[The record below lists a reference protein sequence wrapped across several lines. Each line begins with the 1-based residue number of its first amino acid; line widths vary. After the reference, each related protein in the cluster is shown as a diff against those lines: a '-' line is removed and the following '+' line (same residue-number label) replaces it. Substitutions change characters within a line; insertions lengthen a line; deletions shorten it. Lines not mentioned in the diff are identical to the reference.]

1 MDSMDKLYGAGGG
14 ANFAQ
19 LTSYSWNIFR
29 YIGDYLHLIGV
40 FVLLGT
46 LAKNKACTGISRS
59 TQILYFTVFVTRYL
73 DLIDHNQTAYLV
85 IFKLTYILTSIIVL
99 AVFWRLESTYEVTK
113 DTCSLVIIFAPC
125 MTAAILLSNEY

>member
-1 MDSMDKLYGAGGG
+1 MDKLYGAGGG

-29 YIGDYLHLIGV
+29 YIGDYLHL
-40 FVLLGT
+40 GT

-59 TQILYFTVFVTRYL
+59 TQILYFTVFITRYL

-85 IFKLTYILTSIIVL
+85 IFKLIYIITSIIVL
-99 AVFWRLESTYEVTK
+99 IVFWRLDSTYEVTK
-113 DTCSLVIIFAPC
+113 DTC
-125 MTAAILLSNEY
+125 